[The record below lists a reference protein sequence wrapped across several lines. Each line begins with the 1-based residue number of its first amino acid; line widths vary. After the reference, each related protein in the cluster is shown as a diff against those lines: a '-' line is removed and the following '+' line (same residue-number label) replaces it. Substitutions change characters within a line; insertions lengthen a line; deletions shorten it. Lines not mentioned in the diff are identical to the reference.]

1 MQFIVS
7 VNVKEH
13 LVNPERF
20 FFFFCEATQSSENAR
35 AFEVRK
41 PGFDSQLLS
50 GCDQGKSHP
59 LPHLSFLVWMTG

>member
-20 FFFFCEATQSSENAR
+20 FVCVCEATQSSENAR
-35 AFEVRK
+35 AFEFRK

-59 LPHLSFLVWMTG
+59 LPHLSFLVWITG

>member
-20 FFFFCEATQSSENAR
+20 FLCVCEATQSSENAR
-35 AFEVRK
+35 AFEFRK
-41 PGFDSQLLS
+41 PGFDSASQWL
-50 GCDQGKSHP
+50 
-59 LPHLSFLVWMTG
+59 